1 MILHAIHRLGAA
13 ALLALAAIGSGTAQ
27 ATTLDNAGFE
37 SGLAGWATT
46 GTVSTATNDVHGGS
60 LAALLADDSASLS
73 LTLTSAIDASAIAS
87 FGFWARSD
95 AGLLSLVVLNYSD
108 GSSSGTDVSIFD
120 LGNSSWTYYDLSNA
134 LAAGKTLVGFTL
146 YGSSAAA
153 SLIDDVTLTTL
164 TTAVPEP
171 ASAALLAAGL
181 GLVGW
186 RQRRQQHR
194 GR

>member
-1 MILHAIHRLGAA
+1 MTVSFNKRLGVAT
-13 ALLALAAIGSGTAQ
+13 LVALAFSAAGLTQ
-27 ATTLDNAGFE
+27 AATLDNPGFE
-37 SGLAGWATT
+37 SGLTGWSIT
-46 GTVSTATNDVHGGS
+46 GTVTAESTDVRSGT
-60 LAALLADDSASLS
+60 LAALLADDSSSLS
-73 LTLTSAIDASAIAS
+73 LTLSSAIDAASIAS

-120 LGNSSWTYYDLSNA
+120 LGNSSWTYYDLSSA
-134 LAAGKTLVGFTL
+134 LAAGKSLVGFTL

-153 SLIDDVTLTTL
+153 SVIDDVTLTTL

-171 ASAALLAAGL
+171 ASAALLTAGL

-186 RQRRQQHR
+186 RQRRSAR
-194 GR
+194 

>member
-1 MILHAIHRLGAA
+1 MTVSFNKRLGVATLVA
-13 ALLALAAIGSGTAQ
+13 LALSAAGLAQ
-27 ATTLDNAGFE
+27 AATLDNPGFE
-37 SGLAGWATT
+37 SGLTGWSIT
-46 GTVSTATNDVHGGS
+46 GTVTAESTDVRSGT
-60 LAALLADDSASLS
+60 LAALLADDSSSLS
-73 LTLTSAIDASAIAS
+73 LTLSSAIDAASIAS

-120 LGNSSWTYYDLSNA
+120 LGNSSWTYYDLSSA
-134 LAAGKTLVGFTL
+134 LSAGKSLVGFTL

-153 SLIDDVTLTTL
+153 SVIDDVTLTTL

-186 RQRRQQHR
+186 RQRRSAR
-194 GR
+194 

>member
-1 MILHAIHRLGAA
+1 MTFSFNKRLGAA
-13 ALLALAAIGSGTAQ
+13 TLVALALSAAGSAW

-37 SGLAGWATT
+37 SGLTGWSTT
-46 GTVSTATNDVHGGS
+46 GTVTAESTDVHSGT
-60 LAALLADDSASLS
+60 LAALLADDSSSLS
-73 LTLTSAIDASAIAS
+73 LTLSSAIDAASIAS

-120 LGNSSWTYYDLSNA
+120 LGNSSWTYYDLSSA
-134 LAAGKTLVGFTL
+134 LAAGKSLVEFTL

-153 SLIDDVTLTTL
+153 SVIDDVTLTTL

-186 RQRRQQHR
+186 RQRRSAR
-194 GR
+194 

>member
-1 MILHAIHRLGAA
+1 MTVSFNKRLGAA
-13 ALLALAAIGSGTAQ
+13 TLVALALSAAGLAR
-27 ATTLDNAGFE
+27 AATLDNPGFE
-37 SGLAGWATT
+37 SGLTGWSTT
-46 GTVSTATNDVHGGS
+46 GTVTAESTDVHSGT
-60 LAALLADDSASLS
+60 LAAVLADDSSSLS
-73 LTLTSAIDASAIAS
+73 LTLSSAIDAASIAS

-120 LGNSSWTYYDLSNA
+120 LGNSSWTYYDLSSA
-134 LAAGKTLVGFTL
+134 LAAGKSLVGFTL

-153 SLIDDVTLTTL
+153 SVIDDVTLTTL

-186 RQRRQQHR
+186 RQRRSAR
-194 GR
+194 